1 MSAAA
6 FTPASKVKL
15 PLSAFVAIAFAVATS
30 GGSLALAQ
38 YRINDVAERV
48 AAIEQARAADRELLV
63 RIDERTAEMKR
74 ILEAVNRRP

>member
-6 FTPASKVKL
+6 LTPNTKLKL
-15 PLSAFVAIAFAVATS
+15 PLPAMASIVAACVMS
-30 GGSLALAQ
+30 GGSLAVAQ

-48 AAIEQARAADRELLV
+48 ATIEAARAADRELLV

-74 ILEAVNRRP
+74 ILEARRQ